1 MKREKLDMVME
12 VSDPFRVARRLKRH
26 YGKNA
31 PTLYISHNK
40 TKKYMIHHPETN
52 KKNNFGS
59 IYYED
64 YTKHLDTD
72 RRLKFMLRNDKW
84 KDADIYSPA
93 YLSYWLLW

>member
-52 KKNNFGS
+52 KKINFGS

-64 YTKHLDTD
+64 FTKHLDEK
-72 RRLKFMLRNDKW
+72 RRLNFLKRNHKW
-84 KDADIYSPA
+84 KDAKMYSPA
-93 YLSYWLLW
+93 HLSYYLLW

>member
-52 KKNNFGS
+52 KKINFGS

-64 YTKHLDTD
+64 C
-72 RRLKFMLRNDKW
+72 RLKFMLRNDKW